1 MKVNVRD
8 FGMRITYEFIFL
20 SPFIMPPKRTGRR
33 HYPGKKAATAKRGR
47 QTRRTRSRTSAARP
61 MRALS
66 NNYRA
71 LNVYRFFRE
80 TLPQTVT
87 FNLIPQGAGSYPAM
101 GYMNFDNL
109 QMNQLPGIVDD
120 MAKLFARYKVDK
132 IVTKLTPLWEEQ
144 VVQQGIVA
152 GAGLTDGPQLEIT
165 RVNTKYMIVD
175 FPIATSAQDQ
185 LTELAQLQSK
195 SVSKYSRRKPLTLI
209 TMNPGT
215 TASTVVD
222 AGGSEV
228 ESRGA
233 SPWLSWGTTNVP
245 LKHNSI
251 IFGRRIDG
259 GPLTNEWKYSVTHQ
273 IFFRCS
279 QVG

>member
-1 MKVNVRD
+1 
-8 FGMRITYEFIFL
+8 
-20 SPFIMPPKRTGRR
+20 MPPKRTGRR
-33 HYPGKKAATAKRGR
+33 HYPGKKAVVAKRGR
-47 QTRRTRSRTSAARP
+47 QTRRRTSRARP
-61 MRALS
+61 MRALKT
-66 NNYRA
+66 NYRA
-71 LNVYRFFRE
+71 MNVYRFVRE

-87 FNLIPQGAGSYPAM
+87 FELIEQGAGSYPVM

-109 QMNQLPGIVDD
+109 QMNQLPGITDD
-120 MAKLFARYKVDK
+120 MSKLFARYKVDK

-175 FPIATSAQDQ
+175 FPIQTTAQAQ
-185 LTELAQLQSK
+185 LTELAQLQAK
-195 SVSKYSRRKPLTLI
+195 TVGKYSRKTPLTLI

-215 TASTVVD
+215 KASTVVS
-222 AGGSEV
+222 ATGAEV
-228 ESRGA
+228 ASRAA
-233 SPWLSWGTTNVP
+233 SPWLSWGTTNIP

-259 GPLTNEWKYSVTHQ
+259 GPLTAEWKYSVTHQ

>member
-1 MKVNVRD
+1 
-8 FGMRITYEFIFL
+8 
-20 SPFIMPPKRTGRR
+20 MPPKRSTYGKRKPTSSIRGGIKRTKYSRPGIRR
-33 HYPGKKAATAKRGR
+33 
-47 QTRRTRSRTSAARP
+47 RRMSRARP
-61 MRALS
+61 MRSLKT
-66 NNYRA
+66 NYRA
-71 LNVYRFFRE
+71 LNVYRFVRE
-80 TLPQTVT
+80 TLPQTAT
-87 FNLIPQGAGSYPAM
+87 FQLITQGAGSYPAM

-109 QMNQLPGIVDD
+109 QMNQLPGIGDD
-120 MAKLFARYKVDK
+120 MSNLFARYKVDK

-152 GAGLTDGPQLEIT
+152 GPGLTEGPQLEIT
-165 RVNTKYMIVD
+165 RVNTKFMIVD
-175 FPIATSAQDQ
+175 FPIQATAQAQ
-185 LTELAQLQSK
+185 LTELAQLQAK
-195 SVSKYSRRKPLTLI
+195 SVGKYSRKKPLLLT

-222 AGGSEV
+222 AGGTEV

-251 IFGRRIDG
+251 LFARRIDG
-259 GPLTNEWKYSVTHQ
+259 GPLTAEWKYSVTHQ